1 MKPFNLKEAMLGRP
15 LCMRD
20 GTAVRFGAYVP
31 GALPPCQLII
41 VTPNRIISVRHPDG
55 RTPGEVI
62 PSPNDIFMAGETKS
76 KEVYLYK
83 TGHDQSGRNG
93 APEFRTSLNP
103 NISCWEL
110 VGKSTVTW
118 EE

>member
-31 GALPPCQLII
+31 GARESCQLII
-41 VTPNRIISVRHPDG
+41 VTPNRVISVRYING

-62 PSPNDIFMAGETKS
+62 PSPNDIFMVGETKHQ
-76 KEVYLYK
+76 EVYLYK
-83 TGHDQSGRNG
+83 TSGKTFPFLQS
-93 APEFRTSLNP
+93 EFRVSLLP